1 MTRVMASERPV
12 REAENRLE
20 RFNADRERLLL
31 EVERRVVVRK
41 VAEASAGGD
50 ASLEY
55 VLNDVAYCEIRRL
68 EAGRKNGGAERWR
81 DLSRRLLGMSDD
93 EKREELRGLV
103 RYYGRDIVGNF
114 DPRVYRFATG
124 IGPSLLGF
132 LFSPT
137 ATLRDGLSTL
147 RHLDAHI
154 HADGDLEVA
163 RACAERGTII
173 VTPTHSSNMDSPAIG
188 FGLMRAGLPPTTYGA
203 GKNLFSN
210 PFISYFMRNLGA
222 YRVDRRLRFELYKDV
237 LKEYSTVLLEHG
249 YHSLFFPGG
258 TRCRSNIVE
267 RHLKLGL
274 LGTTVTAYKNSV
286 REGAPHKRIYIVPAT
301 INYRLVLEAE
311 TLIDDYLAETGK
323 NRYIITDDEFH
334 RLGRILEFFRK
345 IVVHEGSVVVRFGRP
360 LDPFGND
367 VTDDGESIDRAG
379 RAIDPAS
386 FVRGA
391 DGEVSDDDQRDA
403 EYTRALGQ
411 RLADAYPRLTV
422 FHATNLV
429 ARVLFDAIARQAGTR
444 DVYRLIRA
452 PQGHLEVP
460 AAHAIEELVR
470 LRARIAEHPR
480 YGAEHPLYGA
490 QTAAE
495 KLDDAIRGLSTYHTR
510 PIVERTG
517 SGSGQLQV
525 KDVKL
530 LYYYQNRTAH
540 IPVEAAS

>member
-1 MTRVMASERPV
+1 MTGLMASERPV

-20 RFNADRERLLL
+20 KFNADRERLLA
-31 EVERRVVVRK
+31 EVERRVVARK
-41 VAEASAGGD
+41 IDEAKAGGD

-68 EAGRKNGGAERWR
+68 EGKQSAERWR
-81 DLSRRLLGMSDD
+81 ELSRRLLGMSED
-93 EKREELRGLV
+93 EKRDELRGLV
-103 RYYGRDIVGNF
+103 RHYGRDVVGNF

-137 ATLRDGLSTL
+137 ASMRDGLHTL
-147 RHLDAHI
+147 RNLDARI
-154 HADGDLEVA
+154 HADGELEVA
-163 RACAERGTII
+163 RACAERGTLV

-188 FGLMRAGLPPTTYGA
+188 FGLLRAGLPPTTYGA
-203 GKNLFSN
+203 GKNLFTN
-210 PFISYFMRNLGA
+210 PFISFFMRNLGA

-258 TRCRSNIVE
+258 TRCRSNLVE
-267 RHLKLGL
+267 KHLKLGL

-286 REGAPHKRIYIVPAT
+286 REGAPNKRIYILPVT

-323 NRYIITDDEFH
+323 SRYIITDDEFSRVG
-334 RLGRILEFFRK
+334 RLLEFFRK
-345 IVVHEGSVVVRFGRP
+345 ILVHEGSVVVRFGRP

-367 VTDDGESIDRAG
+367 VTDEGESIDRAG
-379 RAIDPAS
+379 RVVDPAS

-403 EYTRALGQ
+403 EYTRALGR
-411 RLADAYPRLTV
+411 RLAAAYPRLTV
-422 FHATNLV
+422 FHSTNLV
-429 ARVLFDAIARQAGTR
+429 ARVLYDAIAQQAGTR
-444 DVYRLIRA
+444 DVYRLLRA

-460 AAHAIEELVR
+460 FEHALEQLVL
-470 LRARIAEHPR
+470 LRARIAANPAF
-480 YGAEHPLYGA
+480 GAEHPMHVQQSATDQL
-490 QTAAE
+490 E
-495 KLDDAIRGLSTYHTR
+495 DAIRGLSSYHTR
-510 PIVERTG
+510 PIVGRSAHG
-517 SGSGQLQV
+517 SGMLQV

-530 LYYYQNRTAH
+530 LLYYQNRTAH
-540 IPVEAAS
+540 IPPEASS